1 MKSMEAIENH
11 LKSIK
16 TKYSFEDIQIIY
28 NEEIF
33 GDIFI
38 SINDKNGIV
47 LNFIR
52 DRNECHVEIGTRE
65 EMYLVEDVLEVLH
78 IDDRIEGDDLLT
90 LVDRFLQIYNRENA
104 KFLEAFSS
112 VTSIITRSR
121 IKKIE
126 KMRSENLFK

>member
-1 MKSMEAIENH
+1 MEAIENH

-33 GDIFI
+33 GNIFI

-52 DRNECHVEIGTRE
+52 DRYECRVAIGTRK

-78 IDDRIEGDDLLT
+78 QKLRRNYFFNLYSDK
-90 LVDRFLQIYNRENA
+90 NA
-104 KFLEAFSS
+104 RNYKSS
-112 VTSIITRSR
+112 WYQHYFNTCYFHSLSIGA
-121 IKKIE
+121 
-126 KMRSENLFK
+126 MRMHFE